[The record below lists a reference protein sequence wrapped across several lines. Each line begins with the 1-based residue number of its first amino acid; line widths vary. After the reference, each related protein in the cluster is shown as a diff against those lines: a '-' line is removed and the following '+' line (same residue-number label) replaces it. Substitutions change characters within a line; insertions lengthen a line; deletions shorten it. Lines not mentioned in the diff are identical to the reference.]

1 LIAGKKKFHNN
12 QFEAEDAL
20 RKDGTTVKMLFA
32 INTFQSVVAGLKQP
46 GSMIGFGNA
55 FFLVQFVFE
64 EI

>member
-46 GSMIGFGNA
+46 GSMIGFGNGI
-55 FFLVQFVFE
+55 FFGTVC
-64 EI
+64 I